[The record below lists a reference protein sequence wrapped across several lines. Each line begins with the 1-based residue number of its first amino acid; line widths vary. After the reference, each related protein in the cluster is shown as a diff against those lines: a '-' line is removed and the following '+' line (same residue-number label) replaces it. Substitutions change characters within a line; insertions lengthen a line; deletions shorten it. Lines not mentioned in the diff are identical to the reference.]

1 MSAFFYLPEDR
12 IKEAQMIAKE
22 QEDTRNKRAARKY
35 PQDKTSQLVL
45 KLRTSIENFTPKAL
59 TERAMIRKQFALF
72 DTDGS
77 GVVDYREFRSAIKKF
92 LNGVED
98 STIKDIF
105 EHFDAD
111 KSGTLSVEEYADM
124 LLKEEGPHNYSYKEY
139 KRVKPEKAPS
149 HVSSRRAHSKAS
161 DWTSRVRNKA
171 EGSYS
176 NGSNPTTRITKSTR
190 TSGRS
195 TKSSSDNA
203 RDLRFAQRA
212 IEGNEPLNQQ
222 QIEKRLGNLIIEE
235 RRLAFCKMFR
245 QRVKAFAGKENKGA
259 LAGKSGSVMK
269 KARDSKYKNTAAN
282 TLHWVLV
289 TYANASKKKP
299 REGKIGKRRFLAA
312 LEVFRPKTS
321 PPFDP
326 LATESLW
333 EKCNR
338 GHIDDFIDMVF
349 LMDQFQDDK

>member
-12 IKEAQMIAKE
+12 IKEAKLLAKE
-22 QEDTRNKRAARKY
+22 QENARNKRAARKY

-45 KLRTSIENFTPKAL
+45 KLRTSIENFTPKAM
-59 TERAMIRKQFALF
+59 TERSMIRKQFALF
-72 DTDGS
+72 DKDGS
-77 GVVDYREFRSAIKKF
+77 GVVDYKEFKGAIKKF
-92 LNGVED
+92 FNGVED
-98 STIKDIF
+98 SDIKEVF
-105 EHFDAD
+105 QHFDVD
-111 KSGTLSVEEYADM
+111 KSGTLDVDEFADM

-139 KRVKPEKAPS
+139 KKVKPQKAPS

-171 EGSYS
+171 EASYS
-176 NGSNPTTRITKSTR
+176 NGTNPTTRITKSTR
-190 TSGRS
+190 NSDLS
-195 TKSSSDNA
+195 TKSSSENA

-222 QIEKRLGNLIIEE
+222 QIEQRLGNLIIEE
-235 RRLAFCKMFR
+235 KRLAFCKMFR
-245 QRVKAFAGKENKGA
+245 QRVEAFAGKENEGA
-259 LAGKSGSVMK
+259 LAGKSGSVIK

-299 REGKIGKRRFLAA
+299 RAGKIGKRRFLAA
-312 LEVFRPKTS
+312 LEVFRPKSS
-321 PPFDP
+321 PPFDS

-333 EKCNR
+333 EKCDR
-338 GHIDDFIDMVF
+338 GHIDNFIDMVF
-349 LMDQFQDDK
+349 IMDQFKDD